1 MLRLLK
7 LGGWEASGRDTS
19 EIRARI
25 EDLYAFEPERRT
37 LSVLASSL
45 PSATW
50 PAWSRWT
57 QGGAWGAYFDNPA
70 SGAPDLEFAD
80 WQVIDLA
87 GAVEHPDLCDAA
99 LSYLLERMRLEVEDL
114 SEAAR
119 LKADGRGRGLALPA
133 GPRRAELPGRGGE
146 DVAQKERRA
155 DPRHAVRPWT

>member
-7 LGGWEASGRDTS
+7 LGGWEASGADTS

-50 PAWSRWT
+50 PAWSRWIE
-57 QGGAWGAYFDNPA
+57 GGAWGGYFDNPA
-70 SGAPDLEFAD
+70 VGAPDLEFAD

-99 LSYLLERMRLEVEDL
+99 LSYLLERMRLGGRGSVRGD
-114 SEAAR
+114 AAE
-119 LKADGRGRGLALPA
+119 ADGRGRSLALPA
-133 GPRRAELPGRGGE
+133 GPGG
-146 DVAQKERRA
+146 A
-155 DPRHAVRPWT
+155 